1 MARLRDRYQKEI
13 VPLLMKRFNYT
24 NLYQVP
30 RIEKVVINVGMGKA
44 LSDSKLL
51 DAAAGELAQ
60 ITGQRPLI
68 TKARRAIAS
77 FKLRKGV
84 KIGCKVTLRR
94 KRMYEFLD
102 RLINVALPRIRDFKG
117 LSPDSFD
124 GKGNYTIGI
133 TEQIVFPEIDYDKV
147 PLIHGMDITIVTTA
161 ESNEEAREL
170 LSAFGFPLKRERS
183 E

>member
-1 MARLRDRYQKEI
+1 MARLKDRYQKEI

-60 ITGQRPLI
+60 IAGQRPLI
-68 TKARRAIAS
+68 TKARRDIAS
-77 FKLRKGV
+77 FKVRKGA

-94 KRMYEFLD
+94 ERMYEFLD

-117 LSPDSFD
+117 LSPGSFD

-161 ESNEEAREL
+161 ESNEKARGL

>member
-1 MARLRDRYQKEI
+1 MARLKDRYQKEI
-13 VPLLMKRFNYT
+13 VSLLMKRFHYT

-51 DAAAGELAQ
+51 DTAAGELAQ

-68 TKARRAIAS
+68 TKAKRDIAS
-77 FKLRKGV
+77 FKLRKGAKV
-84 KIGCKVTLRR
+84 GCKVTLR
-94 KRMYEFLD
+94 KERMYEFLD

-161 ESNEEAREL
+161 ESNEEARGL
-170 LSAFGFPLKRERS
+170 LSAFGFPFKRERS

>member
-1 MARLRDRYQKEI
+1 MARLKDRYQKEI

-68 TKARRAIAS
+68 TKARIAIAS
-77 FKLRKGV
+77 FKLRKGA

-94 KRMYEFLD
+94 ERMYEFLD

-170 LSAFGFPLKRERS
+170 LFAFGFPLKRERS